1 MTAAALRLEAPADPV
16 LLVARRL
23 CDFLRAGEPIDARLL
38 RDLLASTT
46 GRSAADGGWS
56 MRHAYDALELAQVLW
71 AGSAGAGMD
80 LSSPSDALIALI
92 DLGRRLPT
100 QTVRTEDQLAFQQFS
115 TPAPIGWLM
124 SVAAQLRPSDTV
136 LEPSAGTGL
145 LVWPAAKLGATLVLN
160 EIDPG
165 RRHCLELAFPQARI
179 SAHDGELVDDLL
191 PVDVE
196 ADILLINPPFARSIG
211 RPVDRHAAARHL
223 QAGLRRLKS
232 GGRAVAIM
240 PTWFDRQMFGSEV
253 TIRLDAVLPRGLY
266 VKHGT
271 GIAVRLLVL
280 DKLPAA
286 DEGPAQ
292 QEMTGLPALLDAIQ
306 HLPAR
311 ARPSDPMP
319 PTPRARLS
327 LFRRQSQNPT
337 APCLRPGAVEP
348 DGEQPIEVLTL
359 DDPAPEGEPAGIYMA
374 WRPSRLALPGAAAHP
389 TPLVESLAMGS
400 IAAPRP
406 AYQPRLPSSV
416 VRQALLSAA
425 QLETL
430 VYAGGA
436 FERDLPCHFAADE
449 AGTDLTM
456 AEDGTAYRQG
466 FFLGD
471 GTGAGKG
478 RQIAGVI
485 RDQWARG
492 RKRHIWLSKNEA
504 LLEDA
509 RRDWSALGGMSLDVQ
524 PLSQWKLGTPITLD
538 QGILFVTYPTLRSGR
553 EEVTRLQQ
561 ILDWAAEGFEGV
573 VAFDEAHALANAAGG
588 EGSRGRIKGSEQ
600 GLAGLR
606 LQNRL
611 PRARVLYVSAT
622 GASDVANL
630 SYASRLGLWGSGTAF
645 ATREAFITGVRA
657 GGIAAMELVAR
668 DLKALGLYTARALS
682 FAGVEYDLL
691 EHALTPEQ
699 IRVYDAYAEA
709 WAIIHRNLSAALE
722 ATRVVDSAS
731 GSTLNA
737 NAKSAALSRFESV
750 KQRFFAQLLLSA
762 KLPSLLPA
770 IAADLEN
777 GHAVVVQLVSTS
789 EAMLDRRLADLD
801 PAERETLE
809 IDLSPREYVIDY
821 LVRAFPTR
829 QMRVFSDSDGN
840 VRSEPMVDEAGHP
853 VHCRAA
859 IEARDS
865 MVEQLCALPPVAT
878 ALDAILERF
887 GTDSVAEVTGR
898 TRRLVLD
905 RAGQQRL
912 ERRSPRSNLA
922 EAQAFMDG
930 TKKLL
935 VFSDA
940 GGTGRSYHA
949 CLKAK
954 NQARRIHYLLEP
966 GWRADA
972 AIQGLG
978 RTHRSAQASAPL
990 FRPITTDVRGERRFI
1005 STIARRL
1012 DALGALTRGQRQTGG
1027 QNLFNP
1033 ADNLESDYAKD
1044 ALTSWYRLLFAGKLQ
1059 SITCADFQERSGL
1072 ALEAEGGGL
1081 RDDLPP
1087 IQRWLNRL
1095 LAFPIA
1101 LQNAIFE
1108 EYLGLVEARV
1118 AAAREAGT
1126 LDVGVETLL
1135 VETLTVTDDRILRVD
1150 PSSGATSHLLT
1161 LNLER
1166 RPRPLRLEP
1175 ALRLAEREGA
1185 CLFVNDRSGRAAVR
1199 LQARSLLTEEGLP
1212 LRRYELVRPLR
1223 REHIGH
1229 GHFEETHWR
1238 LTDSTAFAA
1247 AWNAEV
1253 EEATAS
1259 THTETMHLA
1268 TGLLLPIWDA
1278 LPDDHV
1284 QVLRVVDEKGRSF
1297 LGRPVPAAA
1306 VSELGRRFG
1315 LDLDDAVPVP
1325 ALVSGVL
1332 ETGRSCAI
1340 PGLPSVQLKRSLV
1353 GGERRL
1359 ELAGFDP
1366 SRLGELKALGCFT
1379 EIIRYQTR
1387 LFVPVTR
1394 AADIVERLSTGQ

>member
-16 LLVARRL
+16 LLVALRL
-23 CDFLRAGEPIDARLL
+23 RHFLQAGEVIDARLL

-80 LSSPSDALIALI
+80 ISIPSAALEALI

-115 TPAPIGWLM
+115 TPAPISWIM

-160 EIDPG
+160 EIDPR

-179 SAHDGELVDDLL
+179 SDHDGELVDDLL
-191 PVDVE
+191 PVDVQ

-223 QAGLRRLKS
+223 QASLRRLKC

-240 PTWFDRQMFGSEV
+240 PTWFDSQRLGSEA

-280 DKLPAA
+280 DKLPPA
-286 DEGPAQ
+286 DEGPA
-292 QEMTGLPALLDAIQ
+292 ELETTGLPALLDAVQ

-311 ARPSDPMP
+311 AHPSDPTP
-319 PTPRARLS
+319 PTPRTRLS
-327 LFRRQSQNPT
+327 LFRRQSQTPT
-337 APCLRPGAVEP
+337 PRPQPGAVEP
-348 DGEQPIEVLTL
+348 DGEQPIEVVTL

-374 WRPSRLALPGAAAHP
+374 WRPSRLTLPGAAEHP

-400 IAAPRP
+400 IAAPKP
-406 AYQPRLPSSV
+406 SYQPHLPSSIS
-416 VRQALLSAA
+416 RQALLSAA

-436 FERDLPCHFAADE
+436 FERDLPGHFVADE
-449 AGTDLTM
+449 AGTELKI
-456 AEDGTAYRQG
+456 AEDGTVYRQG

-478 RQIAGVI
+478 RQIAGII

-630 SYASRLGLWGSGTAF
+630 SYASRLGLWGPGTAF

-770 IAADLEN
+770 IATDLEHGN
-777 GHAVVVQLVSTS
+777 AVVVQLVSTS

-809 IDLSPREYVIDY
+809 IDLSPREYVVDY

-829 QMRVFSDSDGN
+829 QMRVFTDPDGN
-840 VRSEPMVDEAGHP
+840 VRSEPMVDDRGYP

-887 GTDSVAEVTGR
+887 GTDRVAEVTGR

-949 CLKAK
+949 CLKAR
-954 NQARRIHYLLEP
+954 NQARRVHYLLEP

-990 FRPITTDVRGERRFI
+990 FRPVTTDVRGERRFI

-1044 ALTSWYRLLFAGKLQ
+1044 ALTSWYRLLFAGKLR
-1059 SITCADFQERSGL
+1059 SITCGDFQDRSGL

-1095 LAFPIA
+1095 LAFSIA

-1126 LDVGVETLL
+1126 LCP
-1135 VETLTVTDDRILRVD
+1135 
-1150 PSSGATSHLLT
+1150 PSA
-1161 LNLER
+1161 
-1166 RPRPLRLEP
+1166 PM
-1175 ALRLAEREGA
+1175 A
-1185 CLFVNDRSGRAAVR
+1185 
-1199 LQARSLLTEEGLP
+1199 Q
-1212 LRRYELVRPLR
+1212 
-1223 REHIGH
+1223 I
-1229 GHFEETHWR
+1229 
-1238 LTDSTAFAA
+1238 
-1247 AWNAEV
+1247 
-1253 EEATAS
+1253 
-1259 THTETMHLA
+1259 
-1268 TGLLLPIWDA
+1268 
-1278 LPDDHV
+1278 
-1284 QVLRVVDEKGRSF
+1284 
-1297 LGRPVPAAA
+1297 
-1306 VSELGRRFG
+1306 
-1315 LDLDDAVPVP
+1315 
-1325 ALVSGVL
+1325 
-1332 ETGRSCAI
+1332 
-1340 PGLPSVQLKRSLV
+1340 
-1353 GGERRL
+1353 
-1359 ELAGFDP
+1359 
-1366 SRLGELKALGCFT
+1366 
-1379 EIIRYQTR
+1379 
-1387 LFVPVTR
+1387 
-1394 AADIVERLSTGQ
+1394 

>member
-16 LLVARRL
+16 LAVAHRL
-23 CDFLRAGEPIDARLL
+23 CDFLQAGEVIDARLL
-38 RDLLASTT
+38 RDLLASAT

-71 AGSAGAGMD
+71 LGSAGAGVD
-80 LSSPSDALIALI
+80 LSSPSVALDALI

-100 QTVRTEDQLAFQQFS
+100 QTVRTEDQLVFQQFS
-115 TPAPIGWLM
+115 TPAPIAWAM
-124 SVAAQLRPSDTV
+124 SVAAQLRSSDTV

-145 LVWPAAKLGATLVLN
+145 LVWPAAKLGAALVLN

-165 RRHCLELAFPQARI
+165 RRHCLQLAFPQARI
-179 SAHDGELVDDLL
+179 SDHDGELVDDLL
-191 PVDVE
+191 PVDVQ
-196 ADILLINPPFARSIG
+196 ADILLINPPFARSFG

-223 QAGLRRLKS
+223 QASLRRLKS
-232 GGRAVAIM
+232 CGRAVAIM
-240 PTWFDRQMFGSEV
+240 PTWFDRQMLGSEA

-286 DEGPAQ
+286 DEGPAEL
-292 QEMTGLPALLDAIQ
+292 EMPDLPALLDAIQ

-319 PTPRARLS
+319 PTPRTRLS
-327 LFRRQSQNPT
+327 LFRRQSQTPT
-337 APCLRPGAVEP
+337 PRPQPGAVEP
-348 DGEQPIEVLTL
+348 DGEQPIEVVTL

-374 WRPSRLALPGAAAHP
+374 WRPSRLALPGAAEHP

-400 IAAPRP
+400 IAAPKP
-406 AYQPRLPSSV
+406 AYQPLLPSGV

-436 FERDLPCHFAADE
+436 FERDLPGHFVADE

-456 AEDGTAYRQG
+456 AKDGIAYRQG

-478 RQIAGVI
+478 RQIAGII

-524 PLSQWKLGTPITLD
+524 PLSQWKLGAPITLD
-538 QGILFVTYPTLRSGR
+538 EGILFVTYPTLRSGR

-561 ILDWAAEGFEGV
+561 ILDWAGESFEGV
-573 VAFDEAHALANAAGG
+573 IAFDEAHALANAAGG

-630 SYASRLGLWGSGTAF
+630 SYASRLGLWGPGTAF

-691 EHALTPEQ
+691 EHALTSEQ
-699 IRVYDAYAEA
+699 VRVYDAYAEA
-709 WAIIHRNLSAALE
+709 WAIIHRNLGAALE
-722 ATRVVDSAS
+722 VTRVVDSAS

-770 IAADLEN
+770 IATDLEHGN
-777 GHAVVVQLVSTS
+777 AVVVQLVSTS

-809 IDLSPREYVIDY
+809 IDLSPREYVVDY

-829 QMRVFSDSDGN
+829 QMRVFTDPDRN
-840 VRSEPMVDEAGHP
+840 VRSEPMVDDQGHS

-887 GTDSVAEVTGR
+887 GTDRVAEVTGR

-930 TKKLL
+930 SKKLL

-949 CLKAK
+949 CLKAR

-990 FRPITTDVRGERRFI
+990 FRPVTTDVRGERRFI

-1044 ALTSWYRLLFAGKLQ
+1044 ALTNWYRLLFAGKLR

-1118 AAAREAGT
+1118 AAARDAGT
-1126 LDVGVETLL
+1126 LDLGVETLL
-1135 VETLTVTDDRILRVD
+1135 VETLTVSDDRILRTD

-1161 LNLER
+1161 LDLER
-1166 RPRPLRLEP
+1166 RPRPLRFEA
-1175 ALRLAEREGA
+1175 ALRLAERDGA
-1185 CLFVNDRSGRAAVR
+1185 CLLVNDRSGRPAVR
-1199 LQARSLLTEEGLP
+1199 LHARNLLTEEGLP

-1238 LTDSTAFAA
+1238 PADSTAFAA

-1259 THTETMHLA
+1259 TQSETMHLA

-1284 QVLRVVDEKGRSF
+1284 QVLRVVDEKGRSL

-1315 LDLDDAVPVP
+1315 LDLDHAVPFP
-1325 ALVSGVL
+1325 AMVSGVL
-1332 ETGRSCAI
+1332 ETGRSCEI
-1340 PGLPSVQLKRSLV
+1340 PGTLSVQLKRSLV

-1366 SRLGELKALGCFT
+1366 ARLGELKALGCFT

-1394 AADIVERLSTGQ
+1394 AAEIVERLSAGR